1 MGVAASLIAV
11 LVAMMAGQGS
21 ALAAAPCQGGS
32 PSDWQSWGG
41 GSWTCNGTTTIGHS
55 NTGDS
60 LLLSRAWMSDFDFSA
75 DVGTYNR
82 EATLAFRFQDPNNG
96 YLLVFMPD
104 GLPGYASGLW
114 LVRRIGGLESFI
126 WYNHPVAFPTAG
138 NSGNIHVV
146 ATGAYIQIWF
156 NGVLVGSVTDGTFAS
171 GMAGYRVYGD
181 SIPDDAWFANG
192 SLTATG
198 NGYNTSAYPTASYP
212 AGYVSGPCA
221 TGLIYNAATHNYEYP
236 YGCTPNVLY
245 GGCDFFAY
253 SPAGLYAG
261 AYSGYPGFFNGY
273 GNGCLIGHCGGYDG
287 YNHDDHGYGNGGGYW
302 DSGYGGNNG
311 YGNGNYDGCY
321 GNGGYDNHD
330 CGNNG
335 YWDDNSH
342 GCHGNGGNNGH
353 DCGNNGYWDS
363 GSNSCHGNGGNDNH
377 NCGNNGYWDSGS
389 NSCHGNGG
397 NDNHNCGNNGY
408 WDSGSNS
415 CHGNGGNDNHNCGN
429 NGYWDSGSNSC
440 HGNGGNNSCNQGSYW
455 DSGTNSCHK
464 YGG

>member
-287 YNHDDHGYGNGGGYW
+287 YNHDGYGNGGGYW

-377 NCGNNGYWDSGS
+377 DCGNNGYWDSGS